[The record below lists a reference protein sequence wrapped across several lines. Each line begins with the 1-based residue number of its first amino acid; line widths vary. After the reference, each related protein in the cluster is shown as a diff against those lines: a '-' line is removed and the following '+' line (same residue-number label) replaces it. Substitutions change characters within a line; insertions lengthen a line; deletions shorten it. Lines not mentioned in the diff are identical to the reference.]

1 MGSHNVY
8 DITVGGFAGALS
20 EILEEYSDAVYEA
33 SEEGLDSAEQVLIKE
48 LKADT
53 PGKLPHKRNLAKGW
67 KGTKRKYKLL
77 RYVGNS
83 VTVEGKDGKEI
94 ALLNILEYST
104 VNGHPFVKDVVERSY
119 DKMAAAVVAEIKKG
133 V

>member
-1 MGSHNVY
+1 M
-8 DITVGGFAGALS
+8 I
-20 EILEEYSDAVYEA
+20 
-33 SEEGLDSAEQVLIKE
+33 
-48 LKADT
+48 
-53 PGKLPHKRNLAKGW
+53 
-67 KGTKRKYKLL
+67 

-104 VNGHPFVKDVVERSY
+104 VNGHPFVKDVVKRSY
-119 DKMAAAVVAEIKKG
+119 DKMAAVVVAEIKKG